1 MTEVVIDSLSAGEK
15 VKLTLTPTFQIYYNE
30 GFGIYQCFTEDNQPI
45 VIKGTF
51 PIPLNLEQVYD
62 VEGEVVLHGFEKQIQ
77 VETYRS
83 REPKGSYKVIAY
95 LTQLKGLDSRAEK
108 IYELFGDDSIRILK
122 EEPERVAE
130 AIKGVSVRMARRWQE
145 ELLERESEEQ
155 DMLFLLSLGL
165 SVRQAHQLRKNY
177 GYHIQRRLKDDPY
190 ILLDVRGSSIGFAK
204 CDQMAKRMG
213 IDFRHPSRIK
223 HGVRYVLQEAA
234 REGHT
239 FLPKE
244 ELFDRAGEL
253 LDVRLTFT
261 EMKKALEENQEMIRV
276 HSRQFK
282 IDLDDLRWRIEK
294 IDSLKRQSAKERYRY
309 PLFELDVL
317 TFEDA
322 LEDLEL
328 DGTVVVRHKN
338 SVALRYFDNEERLIA
353 ENIKRLSHTEEW
365 PVQVDL
371 ERTLDAYLKKHHIE
385 LEKKQREA
393 VLKFTAKKGGFY
405 VLNGSAGCGKT
416 FTLKIILDIM
426 RLVFKVNK
434 EPFKVKITAPTGKA
448 SKVATKATGYKAE
461 TIHRAL
467 EYHPQVGFQRNQL
480 NPLDCTVLVVDES
493 SMMDVELAAALFT
506 AVRTGT
512 TVILVGDTKQLPSV
526 GAGNV
531 LRDLVS
537 SDLVEVVT
545 LDVIKRQ
552 DKLSGIIKNANLII
566 NGKMMKTWKD
576 TRDAYIIHEESD
588 ESIQKK
594 LIASIKRLLELG
606 YTLDDVQVLVPQK
619 RGSIGVYELNRL
631 IQSIFNQNADSKLK
645 NHHSTKVDL
654 YFREGDKVIHIRN
667 NYDKMWYQKDE
678 NGDYIP
684 LNKFGVTN
692 GETGVI
698 DKIDTMTIAED
709 GQIKTKRRIVVKY
722 EFGYIFY
729 LQGSEIR
736 ELDHAYALSI
746 HKSQGSQWP
755 SIIIPISRQH
765 TFFLDRNLI
774 YTAWTR
780 AERFGAVIGS
790 TRVLALAIRQ
800 VKSTKRWT
808 QLQEYLRIVAE
819 EN

>member
-1 MTEVVIDSLSAGEK
+1 MSEVNIETLSTGES
-15 VKLTLTPTFQIYYNE
+15 VKLTITPTFQIYYNE
-30 GFGIYQCFTEDNQPI
+30 GYGIYHCFTEENRPI
-45 VIKGTF
+45 VIKGMF
-51 PIPLNLEQVYD
+51 PIPLNMEQIYE
-62 VEGEVVLHGFEKQIQ
+62 VEGKVVLHGFEKQVQ
-77 VETYRS
+77 VDKYRS
-83 REPKGSYKVIAY
+83 REPKGSYKVVAY
-95 LTQLKGLDSRAEK
+95 LTQLKGLAKRAER
-108 IYELFGDDSIRILK
+108 IYDHFGDDSIRMLK
-122 EEPERVAE
+122 EEPEKVAE
-130 AIKGVSVRMARRWQE
+130 AIKGISVRMAKQWQK

-155 DMLFLLSLGL
+155 DMLFLLNLGL
-165 SVRQAHQLRKNY
+165 SIKQAHQLRENY
-177 GYHIQRRLKDDPY
+177 GYHIQQRLKDDPY
-190 ILLDVRGSSIGFAK
+190 ILLTVRGHSIGFSK

-213 IDFRHPSRIK
+213 IDFRHPSRIAQ
-223 HGVRYVLQEAA
+223 GVRHVLKEAA

-239 FLPKE
+239 FLPKD
-244 ELFDRAGEL
+244 ELFERVKEL

-261 EMKKALEENQEMIRV
+261 EMNKILDENKETVRL
-276 HSRQFK
+276 HSRSFK
-282 IDLDDLRWRIEK
+282 IDLEDLKWRIEK
-294 IDSLKRQSAKERYRY
+294 IDSLKQKSAKERYRY
-309 PLFELDVL
+309 PLFELDIHS
-317 TFEDA
+317 FESA
-322 LEDLEL
+322 LKDLEV
-328 DGTVVVRHKN
+328 DGSIVVRHKN
-338 SVALRYFDNEERLIA
+338 SVALRYLDNEEKHIA
-353 ENIKRLSHTEEW
+353 ENIKRLSQTTEW

-371 ERTLDAYLKKHHIE
+371 EKTLDAYLGKYDIE

-405 VLNGSAGCGKT
+405 ILNGSAGCGKT

-434 EPFKVKITAPTGKA
+434 EPFQVKISAPTGKA
-448 SKVATKATGYKAE
+448 SKVATKATGYHAE

-467 EYHPQVGFQRNQL
+467 EYHPEIGYQRNQL
-480 NPLDCTVLVVDES
+480 NPLNCTVLIVDES
-493 SMMDVELAAALFT
+493 SMMDVELASALFG
-506 AVRTGT
+506 AIRTGT
-512 TVILVGDTKQLPSV
+512 KVILVGDTKQLPSV

-531 LRDLVS
+531 LRDLVNS
-537 SDLVEVVT
+537 SLVEVVT

-552 DKLSGIIKNANLII
+552 DRLSGIIKNANRII
-566 NGKMMKTWKD
+566 DGKMMETCAD
-576 TRDAYIIHEESD
+576 TEDAFIIHEESD
-588 ESIQKK
+588 EVIQKK
-594 LIASIKRLLELG
+594 TIASIKRLINLG
-606 YTLDDVQVLVPQK
+606 YTMDEIQVLVPQK

-631 IQSIFNQNADSKLK
+631 IQSIFNKNPDSKLK
-645 NHHSTKVDL
+645 NYHSAKLDL

-755 SIIIPISRQH
+755 SVIIPVSRQH
-765 TFFLDRNLI
+765 MFFLDRNLV

-780 AERFGAVIGS
+780 AEKFGAVIGS
-790 TRVLALAIRQ
+790 PKVLYFAIRKM
-800 VKSTKRWT
+800 KSTKRWT
-808 QLQEYLRIVAE
+808 QLQEYLRVVAAE
-819 EN
+819 D